1 VQLGQVSGRTLAVGA
16 ALALAAAAGGVL
28 IGHYAWTSGTDTARA
43 DASPNARRGTPP
55 NRLDANQ
62 SVVLSSPRVRNLY
75 WDDSWNSRSA
85 HDGFHRGSINHATEA
100 MLTAGYLRPAA
111 QYGVGT
117 GTYRGSF
124 SPSPLCGPTRA
135 PTSVHSA
142 AIVAWVTCMATVP
155 FTGVPHPTPRV
166 PVSNDLYVVYLPA
179 RTSITSDIDI
189 PGISLF
195 GQSFGPFSFA
205 LNFSSCTD
213 FHAYHSFSIS
223 GNGPFPF
230 AVVPTR
236 CFRND
241 SHPLKGITRVA
252 SHEIVEAA
260 TDPVPQA
267 GRFDNSATFRFAEAG
282 DICQKG
288 GAAETPGKTLTGTA
302 AVGGVPIPVDVFVSS
317 YWSNSAGACVTSN
330 AG

>member
-1 VQLGQVSGRTLAVGA
+1 VSRRVLAAGLG
-16 ALALAAAAGGVL
+16 LALAVAAAGGVL
-28 IGHYAWTSGTDTARA
+28 IGHYAWTADSGTTAA
-43 DASPNARRGTPP
+43 AALPNARAGTPP
-55 NRLDANQ
+55 NRLDSNHG
-62 SVVLSSPRVRNLY
+62 VVLSSPRVRNFY
-75 WDDSWNSRSA
+75 WDDNWNSRSS
-85 HDGFHRGSINHATEA
+85 HDGFHRGAINLGTEA
-100 MLTAGYLRPAA
+100 MLTAGYLRPAG

-117 GTYRGSF
+117 GDYRGSF

-135 PTSVHSA
+135 PESVHSA
-142 AIVAWVTCMATVP
+142 AIIAWVTCMVTLP
-155 FTGVPHPTPRV
+155 LTGVPHPNPRI

-179 RTSITSDIDI
+179 RTSVTSDVVI
-189 PGISLF
+189 PQITVL
-195 GQSFGPFSFA
+195 GQSFGPFTFA

-213 FHAYHSFSIS
+213 FHAYHSFSVS

-241 SHPLKGITRVA
+241 GHPLKGITRVA

-267 GRFDNSATFRFAEAG
+267 GRFDNSASFRAAEAG
-282 DICQKG
+282 DICSAS
-288 GAAETPGKTLTGTA
+288 GAVNTPGKTLTGMAGPGT
-302 AVGGVPIPVDVFVSS
+302 VKFPVDVFVAA